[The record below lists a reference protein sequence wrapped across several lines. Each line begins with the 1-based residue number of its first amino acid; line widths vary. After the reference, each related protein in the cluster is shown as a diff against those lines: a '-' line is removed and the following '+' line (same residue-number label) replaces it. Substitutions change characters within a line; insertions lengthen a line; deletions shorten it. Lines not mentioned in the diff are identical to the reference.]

1 VKNKELIVG
10 SFTAMAL
17 IMLYVGFNFLKG
29 IDFFSSSS
37 KYYAV
42 YENIDE
48 LAVSNPVYV
57 NGFKAGR
64 VSDIRILQNKNNK
77 VLVELD
83 IDSDIVLGDST
94 KAILNSDFLGTKSI
108 LLSIGKVEKPLQSG
122 DTVISEVA
130 KGLLDV
136 FAASAEPVADN
147 LQTTMRKLNV
157 VLDNLARNSQ
167 HLDTLFMKLNYTP
180 GLINKTLTTTNATV
194 EDLGLTFKDIQKD
207 LNGTLNELGPTLRNL
222 KTISDSLK
230 QLRLNRTLEKTEKAL
245 TNISA
250 VLEKLKSGDNS
261 ASKLLTDDSLYNNL
275 NKVLVNIDSL
285 ATHFN
290 NNPKHFMAPLGKSQ
304 KKIEKDKKEAR
315 EKAAA
320 TSTSTK

>member
-29 IDFFSSSS
+29 IDFFATSN

-64 VSDIRILQNKNNK
+64 VSDIKILQAQNNN

-83 IDSDIVLGDST
+83 IDSDIVLGEST

-108 LLSIGKVEKPLQSG
+108 LLDIGKVDQPLQSG

-167 HLDTLFMKLNYTP
+167 RLDTLFMKLNHTP
-180 GLINKTLTTTNATV
+180 GLINKTLTTTNGSIQEVT
-194 EDLGLTFKDIQKD
+194 LTFKDISTD
-207 LNGTLNELGPTLRNL
+207 LKGTMNELQPTLRNF
-222 KTISDSLK
+222 KVISDSLK
-230 QLRLNRTLEKTEKAL
+230 DLRLNRTLVKTEKAITDL
-245 TNISA
+245 SE
-250 VLEKLKSGDNS
+250 VLAKFKSGDNT
-261 ASKLLTDDSLYNNL
+261 ASKLMTDDSLYNNL
-275 NKVLVNIDSL
+275 NKVLLNLDSL
-285 ATHFN
+285 ALHFN
-290 NNPKHFMAPLGKSQ
+290 NNPKHFLAPLGKSQ
-304 KKIEKDKKEAR
+304 KRIEKDRKEAR

-320 TSTSTK
+320 SSTTK

>member
-1 VKNKELIVG
+1 MKNKELIVG
-10 SFTAMAL
+10 SFTAMTL
-17 IMLYVGFNFLKG
+17 VMLYVGFNFLKG
-29 IDFFSSSS
+29 IDFFATSS
-37 KYYAV
+37 KYYAI

-64 VSDIRILQNKNNK
+64 VSDIKILQDRNNN

-108 LLSIGKVEKPLQSG
+108 LLAIGKVDQPLQSG
-122 DTVISEVA
+122 DTLISEVA

-167 HLDTLFMKLNYTP
+167 RLDTLFIKLKYTP
-180 GLINKTLTTTNATV
+180 GLLNKTLTTTNGTI
-194 EDLGLTFKDIQKD
+194 EDVGVTFKDISTNLK
-207 LNGTLNELGPTLRNL
+207 GTMDELQPTLRNF

-230 QLRLNRTLEKTEKAL
+230 DIRLNRTLVKAEKAL
-245 TNISA
+245 TDLSEILA
-250 VLEKLKSGDNS
+250 KFKSGDNT
-261 ASKLLTDDSLYNNL
+261 ASKLMTNDSLYNNL
-275 NKVLVNIDSL
+275 NKVLINLDSL
-285 ATHFN
+285 ALHFN
-290 NNPKHFMAPLGKSQ
+290 NNPKHFLAPLGKSQ
-304 KKIEKDKKEAR
+304 KRIEKDRKAAR

-320 TSTSTK
+320 ASTTK

>member
-10 SFTAMAL
+10 SFTAMTL
-17 IMLYVGFNFLKG
+17 VMLYVGFNFLKG
-29 IDFFSSSS
+29 IDFFATSS
-37 KYYAV
+37 KYYAI

-64 VSDIRILQNKNNK
+64 VSDIKILQDRNNN

-108 LLSIGKVEKPLQSG
+108 LLAIGKVDQPLQSG
-122 DTVISEVA
+122 DTLISEVA

-167 HLDTLFMKLNYTP
+167 RLDTLFIKLKYTP
-180 GLINKTLTTTNATV
+180 GLLNKTLTTTNGTI
-194 EDLGLTFKDIQKD
+194 EDVGVTFKDISTNLK
-207 LNGTLNELGPTLRNL
+207 GTMDELQPTLRNF

-230 QLRLNRTLEKTEKAL
+230 DIRLNRTLVKAEKAL
-245 TNISA
+245 TDLSEILA
-250 VLEKLKSGDNS
+250 KFKSGDNT
-261 ASKLLTDDSLYNNL
+261 ASKLMTNDSLYNNL
-275 NKVLVNIDSL
+275 NKVLINLDSL
-285 ATHFN
+285 ALHFN
-290 NNPKHFMAPLGKSQ
+290 NNPKHFLAPLGKSQ
-304 KKIEKDKKEAR
+304 KRIEKDRKAAR

-320 TSTSTK
+320 ASTTK

>member
-1 VKNKELIVG
+1 MKNKELIVG

-17 IMLYVGFNFLKG
+17 LMLYVGFNYLKG

-37 KYYAV
+37 KYYV
-42 YENIDE
+42 IYDNVDE

-64 VSDIRILQNKNNK
+64 VSDIRILQNRNNR

-83 IDSDIVLGDST
+83 LDADIVLGDST

-108 LLSIGKVEKPLQSG
+108 LLAIGKVDAPLHSG
-122 DTVISEVA
+122 DTLISEVA

-167 HLDTLFMKLNYTP
+167 RLDTLFMKLNYTP
-180 GLINKTLTTTNATV
+180 GLINRTLTTTNGTIQEVSLA
-194 EDLGLTFKDIQKD
+194 FKDISAD
-207 LNGTLNELGPTLRNL
+207 LKGTMNELQPTLRNF

-230 QLRLNRTLEKTEKAL
+230 DLRLNRTLSKTEKAITDL
-245 TNISA
+245 SE
-250 VLEKLKSGDNS
+250 VLAKFKSGDNT
-261 ASKLLTDDSLYNNL
+261 ASKLMTDDSLYNNL
-275 NKVLVNIDSL
+275 NKVLLNLDSL
-285 ATHFN
+285 AQHFN
-290 NNPKHFMAPLGKSQ
+290 NNPKHFLAPLGKS
-304 KKIEKDKKEAR
+304 KKRIEKDRKEAR

-320 TSTSTK
+320 TSTQK

>member
-1 VKNKELIVG
+1 MKNKELIVG

-17 IMLYVGFNFLKG
+17 IMLYMGFNFLKG
-29 IDFFSSSS
+29 IDFFATSS
-37 KYYAV
+37 KYYAI

-64 VSDIRILQNKNNK
+64 VSDIKILQNQNNN

-108 LLSIGKVEKPLQSG
+108 LLAIGKVDEPLQSG
-122 DTVISEVA
+122 DTIISEVA

-147 LQTTMRKLNV
+147 LQTTIRKLNV

-167 HLDTLFMKLNYTP
+167 RLDTLFIKLKYTP
-180 GLINKTLTTTNATV
+180 GLLNKTLTTTNGTIEEV
-194 EDLGLTFKDIQKD
+194 SVTFKDISTNLK
-207 LNGTLNELGPTLRNL
+207 GTMDELQPTLRNF

-230 QLRLNRTLEKTEKAL
+230 DIRLNRTLVKAEKAL
-245 TNISA
+245 TDLSEILA
-250 VLEKLKSGDNS
+250 KFKSGDNT
-261 ASKLLTDDSLYNNL
+261 ASKLMTNDSLYNNL
-275 NKVLVNIDSL
+275 NKVLVNLDSL
-285 ATHFN
+285 ALHFN
-290 NNPKHFMAPLGKSQ
+290 NNPKHFLAPLGKSQ
-304 KKIEKDKKEAR
+304 KRIEKDRKEAR

-320 TSTSTK
+320 SASK